1 MNRIKQG
8 HINIL
13 NEMTEYIDAAIYYAV
28 IIDCGDIWCEKA
40 ESMIRTLTFS
50 RGCKT
55 YQIRF
60 DWSGMITD
68 YSSKTPKHM
77 LVDIHN
83 AICGQYLNGIYMELL
98 LQKDEEK
105 N

>member
-40 ESMIRTLTFS
+40 ESMISPT
-50 RGCKT
+50 
-55 YQIRF
+55 IVP
-60 DWSGMITD
+60 I
-68 YSSKTPKHM
+68 
-77 LVDIHN
+77 N
-83 AICGQYLNGIYMELL
+83 ICNGRSI
-98 LQKDEEK
+98 
-105 N
+105 